1 MSKCPFHNSSS
12 TEEKPV
18 AKLDAVT
25 NNTAGDEETSTTT
38 AKKCPYASSDSGPG
52 KAWQNASSDEL
63 KQHFVKAYNQVAE
76 SARNKNEHNYKVAKV
91 LGEQLGYS
99 EDELKV
105 IGDDVWMMQ
114 GTGNP
119 HSHAEI
125 KPGEFVVDL
134 GSGFGLDA
142 FVAGAKVGPTGRVV
156 GIDLAGGEVLSALER
171 CNKRGLRNVDFRLG
185 DIENPPFEDNS
196 VDAVLS
202 NGGFCLVPDKFK
214 AFKEIFRIL
223 KSGGNSRMAISC
235 TVRTKMLDDSKKW
248 PSCFVAFASIEKI
261 LPWLDEIGF
270 KNCSIDRSNS
280 DVDIWELSEHHENA
294 SVKEGT
300 DNATAN
306 ANTNAGSGE
315 NKCPFSGSGNAG
327 VVDLKTGT
335 REGSGYE
342 HLKNMVMSEY
352 FQRVTIV
359 ARKP

>member
-1 MSKCPFHNSSS
+1 MSTGKCPFHN
-12 TEEKPV
+12 TNAP

-25 NNTAGDEETSTTT
+25 SNTEEQQQQTTT
-38 AKKCPYASSDSGPG
+38 TEEKKCPYASSSGAG
-52 KAWQNASSDEL
+52 KAWQTATPDEL

-76 SARNKNEHNYKVAKV
+76 SARNKNEHNYKIAKV

-99 EDELKV
+99 EEELKV

-119 HSHAEI
+119 HAHAEI

-156 GIDLAGGEVLSALER
+156 GIDLATGEVLSAIER
-171 CNKRGLRNVDFRLG
+171 CSKRGLRNVDFRLG

-214 AFKEIFRIL
+214 AFKEIFRML
-223 KSGGNSRMAISC
+223 KPGGNGRMAISC
-235 TVRTKMLDDSKKW
+235 TVRTKMLDESKKW
-248 PSCFVAFASIEKI
+248 PSCFVAFASIEKV

-270 KNCSIDRSNS
+270 KNCVIDRSNS

-294 SVKEGT
+294 SVKEGN
-300 DNATAN
+300 DN
-306 ANTNAGSGE
+306 
-315 NKCPFSGSGNAG
+315 K
-327 VVDLKTGT
+327 
-335 REGSGYE
+335 
-342 HLKNMVMSEY
+342 
-352 FQRVTIV
+352 
-359 ARKP
+359 